1 MIIKEFILTW
11 GFIMAAA
18 VFDVVAVIVIKL
30 RLNVLGPVKFSSFME
45 VMTYCISVI
54 STVQTFI
61 ATLVILLSPVL
72 YGFALSRINL
82 STAYPLI
89 IGFSAISL
97 VLCSIFILNEP
108 VSTHKLIGIITI
120 VFGISLIYWR

>member
-1 MIIKEFILTW
+1 MKDFIFTW
-11 GFIMAAA
+11 GFIMTAA
-18 VFDVVAVIVIKL
+18 VFDVVAVILIKM
-30 RLNVLGPVKFSSFME
+30 RLNILGPVKFSSFTE
-45 VMTYCISVI
+45 TFTYCINVI
-54 STVQTFI
+54 STVQTFF

-108 VSTHKLIGIITI
+108 VSTNKLIGIITI
-120 VFGISLIYWR
+120 VCGISLIYWK

>member
-54 STVQTFI
+54 STVQCFMD
-61 ATLVILLSPVL
+61 LLYL
-72 YGFALSRINL
+72 
-82 STAYPLI
+82 
-89 IGFSAISL
+89 
-97 VLCSIFILNEP
+97 E
-108 VSTHKLIGIITI
+108 
-120 VFGISLIYWR
+120 LIYLLLIL

>member
-1 MIIKEFILTW
+1 MKDFIFTW
-11 GFIMAAA
+11 GFIMTAA
-18 VFDVVAVIVIKL
+18 VFDVVAVILIKM
-30 RLNVLGPVKFSSFME
+30 RLNILGPVKFSSFTE
-45 VMTYCISVI
+45 TFTYCINVI

-108 VSTHKLIGIITI
+108 VSTNKLIGIITI
-120 VFGISLIYWR
+120 VCGISLIYWK

>member
-1 MIIKEFILTW
+1 MKDFIFTW
-11 GFIMAAA
+11 GFIMTAAG
-18 VFDVVAVIVIKL
+18 FDVVAVILIKM
-30 RLNVLGPVKFSSFME
+30 RLNILGPVKFSSFTE
-45 VMTYCISVI
+45 TFTYCFNVI
-54 STVQTFI
+54 STVQTFF

-108 VSTHKLIGIITI
+108 VSTNKLIGIITI
-120 VFGISLIYWR
+120 VCGISLIYWK